1 MFNAAPNTVFLTSAQ
16 PLNRARYAAD
26 MPKLLLN
33 LRNVPDDE
41 SADVRAF
48 LDEHSIDWYETKPS
62 IFGVSAGG
70 IWLRDPD
77 QYDRAR
83 QLMTDYQ
90 AARLTRVRAE
100 HAQALRDGS
109 APTVLGELKSSP
121 RKAFMVIAALALAAA
136 VAAWPLLL
144 MR

>member
-1 MFNAAPNTVFLTSAQ
+1 MLVH
-16 PLNRARYAAD
+16 

-48 LDEHSIDWYETKPS
+48 LDEHRVDWYETKPS

-77 QYDRAR
+77 QYERAR
-83 QLMTDYQ
+83 QLMTEYQ
-90 AARLTRVRAE
+90 AARLIRVRAE
-100 HAQALRDGS
+100 HAQSLRDGT
-109 APTVLGELKSSP
+109 APTLLGELRGSP